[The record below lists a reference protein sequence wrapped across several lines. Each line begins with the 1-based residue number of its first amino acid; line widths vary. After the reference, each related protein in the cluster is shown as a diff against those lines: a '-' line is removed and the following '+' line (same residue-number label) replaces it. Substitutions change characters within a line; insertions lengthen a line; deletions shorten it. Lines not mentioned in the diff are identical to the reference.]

1 MESSSRERRSGI
13 GEEPIAEGSLV
24 RVRVRVREVR
34 KANVVVDEDGRAY
47 GSEMATFDELRSH
60 V

>member
-1 MESSSRERRSGI
+1 MESSNRERRSGI
-13 GEEPIAEGSLV
+13 GEEPIVEGSL
-24 RVRVRVREVR
+24 VRVRVREVR

>member
-1 MESSSRERRSGI
+1 MESSSRGRRRSI
-13 GEEPIAEGSLV
+13 GEEPIAEGSSV

-34 KANVVVDEDGRAY
+34 RANVVVYGDGGAY
-47 GSEMATFDELRSH
+47 SSEMAMPNELRSH

>member
-1 MESSSRERRSGI
+1 MKSSSRGRRRGI
-13 GEEPIAEGSLV
+13 GEEPIVEGSL
-24 RVRVRVREVR
+24 VRVRVREVR

>member
-1 MESSSRERRSGI
+1 MESSSRGRRNGI
-13 GEEPIAEGSLV
+13 GEKLAAEGIS
-24 RVRVRVREVR
+24 VRVREVR

>member
-1 MESSSRERRSGI
+1 MESSNRERRSGI
-13 GEEPIAEGSLV
+13 GEEPIAEGSL
-24 RVRVRVREVR
+24 VRVRVREVR

>member
-13 GEEPIAEGSLV
+13 GEGPIAEGSL
-24 RVRVRVREVR
+24 VRVRVREVR

>member
-1 MESSSRERRSGI
+1 MESSNRERRSGI
-13 GEEPIAEGSLV
+13 REEPIVEGSL
-24 RVRVRVREVR
+24 VRVRVREVR

>member
-1 MESSSRERRSGI
+1 MESSSKERRSGI

-24 RVRVRVREVR
+24 RVRVREVW
-34 KANVVVDEDGRAY
+34 KANVVVDKDGRAY